1 MDEKQFAN
9 KIQNDFIAERIR
21 GVVEESRLSYQTIAE
36 SIGVSRQAISQYCDG
51 STVPN
56 SDKLYR
62 IAQFFNVSADYLLGI
77 QEDNNSDAS
86 DSIIVVTE
94 MKNLPDY
101 CCECNLYVN
110 GKCVIKKEPVAD
122 WRPFWC
128 PLRYVH
134 DGRIDK

>member
-77 QEDNNSDAS
+77 QEDNNFDAS

-94 MKNLPDY
+94 MKKLPDY
-101 CCECNLYVN
+101 CYECNLYVN